1 MFGKKS
7 KHHATIAMWHKMI
20 YEKQFHLLPD
30 EWHDIYHNEEKILF
44 DGAKNG

>member
-1 MFGKKS
+1 
-7 KHHATIAMWHKMI
+7 MWHKMI